1 MTGKKKTVDFRVR
14 PRAGQEELP
23 PTPEQWVK
31 EGEGADARPAKE
43 KRLTLNLPANL
54 HTAFKSRCV
63 LKDVTIQE
71 RVTFLIERDVAEG
84 AARGRRQIGPGLTTL
99 PIRSSFRRLTP
110 KGKKGRGRASSSAN
124 DSSSPVPPIPAC
136 FFTVWR

>member
-14 PRAGQEELP
+14 PRAAKEELP

-31 EGEGADARPAKE
+31 EGEGADGRPGKE

-71 RVTFLIERDVAEG
+71 RVTFLIERDIAEG
-84 AARGRRQIGPGLTTL
+84 LPAAEEKPGQ
-99 PIRSSFRRLTP
+99 P
-110 KGKKGRGRASSSAN
+110 
-124 DSSSPVPPIPAC
+124 
-136 FFTVWR
+136 